1 MIKVSLLLLMVT
13 ISIISTSGLLQ
24 HRIRKRSIMN
34 EFCQQTTL
42 DNIFVLDTIEYYQ
55 HIEHFWYSIYNIGG
69 DHRKDHND
77 NDNHIDNEHTD
88 DDYEYFNH
96 SSPLP
101 DSRIRQLYYGSL
113 GRSTFHSNDNIKGF
127 SGFMFFE
134 NMGQIF
140 LHGEFVLIS
149 RSLINGQFDYIIGH
163 KDLKT
168 GHYHVDFRSNDQNQ
182 NQTQKQQNL
191 AIFMQWLLPNPKLTT
206 DLTMYLDSQAKSLY
220 VIMVASKD
228 YSMNTKTSFII
239 SIYDLN
245 KPSVGDIVGSKK
257 NYPGFED
264 TKTIIG
270 NFYEIE
276 NNDKKLKFLTLET
289 DLTYA
294 TYDKQGEFI
303 LPRDRYKTISDVMVS
318 LFKCGT
324 KHHDKH
330 VNKSKSSSS
339 STITSAELNHYSY
352 YINFFL
358 GAVNFTLLLTA
369 CMIPYFSRARRKK
382 QQPHYP
388 VQTY

>member
-1 MIKVSLLLLMVT
+1 MVT
-13 ISIISTSGLLQ
+13 ISIVSTSGLH
-24 HRIRKRSIMN
+24 HRIKKRSSSLSVD
-34 EFCQQTTL
+34 EFCQQTTF
-42 DNIFVLDTIEYYQ
+42 DNMFVFDRIQYYH
-55 HIEHFWYSIYNIGG
+55 HIDRFWYSVYDEVLNKYYDDDD
-69 DHRKDHND
+69 DHSKDD
-77 NDNHIDNEHTD
+77 DDDDTD

-270 NFYEIE
+270 NFYQIE

-303 LPRDRYKTISDVMVS
+303 LSRVS
-318 LFKCGT
+318 VCLMCFDT
-324 KHHDKH
+324 
-330 VNKSKSSSS
+330 SSL
-339 STITSAELNHYSY
+339 EK
-352 YINFFL
+352 INFKIRID
-358 GAVNFTLLLTA
+358 T
-369 CMIPYFSRARRKK
+369 K
-382 QQPHYP
+382 Q
-388 VQTY
+388 